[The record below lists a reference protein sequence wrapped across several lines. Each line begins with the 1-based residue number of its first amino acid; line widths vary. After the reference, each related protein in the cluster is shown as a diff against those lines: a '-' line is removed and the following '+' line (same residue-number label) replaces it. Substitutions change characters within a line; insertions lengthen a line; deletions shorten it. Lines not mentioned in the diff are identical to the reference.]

1 MNQEAQKSAPIVFR
15 LGIDESVMGLPRMA
29 FILIFGCIGVLAVGC
44 IALLITCFSQRRK
57 DKKYYSFSLLSQKPE
72 QRKLFEDDDDVD
84 ETELFR
90 TPIKSMLI
98 FSLFFDMKIITFF
111 ILKNI
116 DKIQPYYDDDREP
129 IMDTDEMDS
138 EEDIIMVSNPHNK
151 HEYHD

>member
-1 MNQEAQKSAPIVFR
+1 
-15 LGIDESVMGLPRMA
+15 
-29 FILIFGCIGVLAVGC
+29 
-44 IALLITCFSQRRK
+44 
-57 DKKYYSFSLLSQKPE
+57 
-72 QRKLFEDDDDVD
+72 
-84 ETELFR
+84 
-90 TPIKSMLI
+90 
-98 FSLFFDMKIITFF
+98 MKIITFF